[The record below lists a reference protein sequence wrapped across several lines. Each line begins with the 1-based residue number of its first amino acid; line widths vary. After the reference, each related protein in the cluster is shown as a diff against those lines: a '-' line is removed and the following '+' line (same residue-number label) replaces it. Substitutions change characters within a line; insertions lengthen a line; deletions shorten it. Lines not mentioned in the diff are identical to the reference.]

1 MSAARR
7 DDGFTLI
14 ELVISSALGL
24 LVLLVLGSFF
34 VSSFSAQL
42 TVTNTADA
50 ASAAQLLSRQLDAEL
65 RSASAIQVVNGST
78 TRSQLLIA
86 RTSRGS
92 ATGYVCTA
100 WRWDAGTA
108 ELRRFE
114 TASLQ
119 TAPWRSGAQGFA
131 DSGASGWTLVASDVR
146 PQGYRAGAP
155 ASGVFTGM
163 GDHSVAIV
171 FERPAG
177 AGRQP
182 VLIDTTV
189 TGRQA
194 AKNVEPACF

>member
-65 RSASAIQVVNGST
+65 RSASAVRVATGSNG
-78 TRSQLLIA
+78 SQLLIA
-86 RTSRGS
+86 RTSRGAS
-92 ATGYVCTA
+92 TGYACTA
-100 WRWDAGTA
+100 WRWDAATGD
-108 ELRRFE
+108 LRRFE
-114 TASLQ
+114 AASLQ
-119 TAPWRSGAQGFA
+119 TAPWRDGAQAFA
-131 DSGASGWTLVASDVR
+131 GSGASGWALVASDVR
-146 PQGYRAGAP
+146 PQGFRSGAP
-155 ASGVFTGM
+155 AAGVFTET
-163 GDHSVAIV
+163 GDRSVAIV